1 MLLKSLALSL
11 LLVALC
17 TGGFSVGAFA
27 SANGVADPLTMIVD
41 DFADGDRV
49 ALTGDAWGLVEYG
62 SGRGVLRNSIAEDGD
77 AFLAV
82 DAHTA
87 GLVGALLR
95 FAEPQDLSAYTGL
108 YVSISSSAPIRFKAE
123 ICSSGGRDGQSGDRC
138 GSPGIRF
145 PATSTKHVVRF
156 PFSSFHASAEEGGL
170 CSSSD
175 GDIDASAVQMLNF
188 QTWGL
193 EGVTLRIHEVGFYKS
208 GPAGI
213 DAFPT
218 YGEPLFVIDDFEDG
232 DLESRLGSP
241 WRKNVFSGEYGH
253 QLFVCQ
259 QDGDHGCQL
268 QASEGS
274 HMGLAVAW
282 EPVDFSDYEGIY
294 VVLDTESQHNIH
306 VEVVTLEHPL
316 GSSPLYI
323 GATHGIRAAEGTA
336 EYRIPFSEF
345 STYPADDIAF
355 SQNRR
360 LVSGIAL
367 YPQTQREVE
376 VCLLEMGFYR
386 DQNVK
391 ASDYEV
397 YWAGED
403 PVPTCESSPDLGF
416 ASIPRDASIGSRGV
430 VLTFDQAVEFVYVEG
445 AIICSA
451 SEQGEQ
457 VIGKLVDARAAT
469 GSVEIAWLPSEA
481 SLVSWEWLLDDET
494 VRLPQC
500 MDRWG
505 FTLPWLYGADY
516 SHSLVFEALDR
527 LIATGANEV
536 ILVPKLRMVSATSST
551 LEFDG
556 GRAGQ
561 LSGLRRVARY
571 LIAAGV
577 HVCIKA
583 CVYSEDQAPMADLDP
598 EDAETWFQQ
607 YGEALMAYGSLAQ
620 ELGVEA
626 IYLTN
631 ELTTVVTNRAHTG
644 RWIELIRSLR
654 TVFSG
659 QLSIN
664 ATKIEDDGI
673 EAMEVLNIPFAD
685 ELDFIGISLYGALTC
700 SRDPSV
706 PELCSAW
713 YGSRTG
719 LDYVDLLHRV
729 YERYGKPVMISEIA
743 YPGYDGVNMQLRF
756 GVTQGTPDDLE
767 QADCFEAAIRVLAME
782 GSRNPGWLRGISAWA
797 WFALP
802 DPTEPLPGT
811 GWRILNGDRN
821 AFIQDKPAEQ
831 LLMTFFELLSEQ

>member
-1 MLLKSLALSL
+1 MV
-11 LLVALC
+11 LLVTTLC
-17 TGGFSVGAFA
+17 GAPFPFGAFA
-27 SANGVADPLTMIVD
+27 SANGVAEPLTMIVD
-41 DFADGDRV
+41 DFADSDCV
-49 ALTGDAWGLVEYG
+49 ALTGDPWSLLEYG
-62 SGRGVLRNSIAEDGD
+62 SGRGILRNSMTEDGD

-87 GLVGALLR
+87 GLVGVLLR
-95 FAEPQDLSAYTGL
+95 FTEPQDLSAYTGL

-123 ICSSGGRDGQSGDRC
+123 ICSSGGQDGQSGDRC

-156 PFSSFHASAEEGGL
+156 PFSSFHASAEDGGL
-170 CSSSD
+170 CSSSA
-175 GDIDASAVQMLNF
+175 GEIDASAVQMLNF

-193 EGVTLRIHEVGFYKS
+193 AGVTLRIHEVGFYKS
-208 GPAGI
+208 GLAGI

-232 DLESRLGSP
+232 NLESNLNTD
-241 WRKNVFSGEYGH
+241 WRKNVFSGEYGD
-253 QLFVCQ
+253 QLKLCQ
-259 QDGDHGCQL
+259 QDRDHGCCL
-268 QASEGS
+268 QASEAS
-274 HMGLAVAW
+274 RIGLGLRW
-282 EPVDFSDYEGIY
+282 EEADFSDYEGIY
-294 VVLDTESQHNIH
+294 VILNTESQCNIG

-316 GSSPLYI
+316 SGTPLYI
-323 GATHGIRAAEGTA
+323 GASHGIRASEGTA

-345 STYPADDIAF
+345 STYPVDDIAF

-360 LVSGIAL
+360 IVAGICL
-367 YPQTQREVE
+367 YPQTQRDAVMCFLEVG
-376 VCLLEMGFYR
+376 LYR
-386 DQNVK
+386 DQSVK

-397 YWAGED
+397 HWAGED
-403 PVPTCESSPDLGF
+403 PAPTCEPSPELGST
-416 ASIPRDASIGSRGV
+416 SISRDETIEPHGLT
-430 VLTFDQAVEFVYVEG
+430 LTFDRAVEFVYVEG
-445 AIICSA
+445 AIACYA
-451 SEQGEQ
+451 SEEGDQIIGDLFDKSIAVGES
-457 VIGKLVDARAAT
+457 I
-469 GSVEIAWLPSEA
+469 EIAWIPSEA
-481 SLVSWEWLLDDET
+481 SLVSWEWILEDEDA
-494 VRLPQC
+494 RLPQC

-505 FTLPWLYGADY
+505 FTLPWLYGANY
-516 SHSLVFEALDR
+516 SHALVFEALDN
-527 LIATGANEV
+527 LIATGANDV

-556 GRAGQ
+556 GREAQ
-561 LSGLRRVARY
+561 LRGLRRVARY
-571 LIAAGV
+571 LIAAGM

-583 CVYSEDQAPMADLDP
+583 GVYSEDQTPMADLDP
-598 EDAETWFQQ
+598 EDSETWFQQ
-607 YGEALMAYGSLAQ
+607 YGEALMAYGFLAQ

-664 ATKIEDDGI
+664 ATKVEDEGI

-685 ELDFIGISLYGALTC
+685 ELDFVGISLYGALTC

-713 YGSRTG
+713 HGSRTG

-756 GVTQGTPDDLE
+756 GVTQGSPDDLE
-767 QADCFEAAIRVLAME
+767 QSDCFEAAIRVLAME

-797 WFALP
+797 WFTLP

-811 GWRILNGDRN
+811 GWQILNGDRN
-821 AFIQDKPAEQ
+821 AFIQNKPAEH
-831 LLMTFFELLSEQ
+831 LLTTLFELLSEQ